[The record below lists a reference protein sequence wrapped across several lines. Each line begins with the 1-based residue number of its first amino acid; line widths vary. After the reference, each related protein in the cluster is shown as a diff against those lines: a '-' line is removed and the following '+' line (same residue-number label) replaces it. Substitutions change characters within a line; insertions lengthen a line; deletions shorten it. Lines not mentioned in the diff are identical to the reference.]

1 MAVASESLSA
11 RDYVSAWLLAN
22 YSRLG
27 LELKRLARAES
38 PAQILSAWLETPEL
52 LIDVAALDH
61 AYCLDILILE
71 KTTGNALF
79 SEAGSCETT
88 SGLKVRLLSFASWLE
103 DNVAST

>member
-1 MAVASESLSA
+1 MTVASESLSA
-11 RDYVSAWLLAN
+11 RDYVSAWLVENHA
-22 YSRLG
+22 RLG

-38 PAQILSAWLETPEL
+38 PAQILSAWLETPEF
-52 LIDVAALDH
+52 LIDVAAWDH

-71 KTTGNALF
+71 KTSGNTVF

-88 SGLKVRLLSFASWLE
+88 NGLEVRMQSFASWLK